1 VRFLTVLFIF
11 YLFANA
17 LTIKPILSKIDN
29 LSHLEI
35 KSKKIHVKYNPFY
48 NSTKIYNKK
57 IKNFQIESAKKVNT
71 LILGAIINDKAFIN
85 GAWHRVGDSIYGFK
99 ITKITNYLV
108 YLNKKN
114 KKMTLSTKNSKKI
127 LIIKDKNK

>member
-1 VRFLTVLFIF
+1 VRFLTVLFIS

-29 LSHLEI
+29 LSRIEI

-48 NSTKIYNKK
+48 KSAKIYNKK
-57 IKNFQIESAKKVNT
+57 IKNFKIKSVKKVNI
-71 LILGAIINDKAFIN
+71 LILGAIINNKAFIN
-85 GAWHRVGDSIYGFK
+85 GAWHRVGDRVYGFK
-99 ITKITNYLV
+99 ITRITNYFV

-114 KKMTLSTKNSKKI
+114 KKMILSTKNSKKI

>member
-1 VRFLTVLFIF
+1 VRILTALFIF

-35 KSKKIHVKYNPFY
+35 KSKKIYIKYNPFY
-48 NSTKIYNKK
+48 NSVKIYNKK
-57 IKNFQIESAKKVNT
+57 IKNFKIKSTKKVNT

-85 GAWHRVGDSIYGFK
+85 GAWYKVGDRIYGFK
-99 ITKITNYLV
+99 ITRIANYFV

-114 KKMTLSTKNSKKI
+114 KKMILSTKNSKKI